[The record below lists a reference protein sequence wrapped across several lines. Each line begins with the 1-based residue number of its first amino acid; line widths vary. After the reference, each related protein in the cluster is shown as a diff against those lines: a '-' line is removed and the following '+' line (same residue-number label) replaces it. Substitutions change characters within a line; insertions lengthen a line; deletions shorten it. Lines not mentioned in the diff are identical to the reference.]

1 MKIEHIIWED
11 WNYIDKNVFGI
22 LELEI
27 HYHGGGT
34 DRTIMQGTYVGRRR
48 GMFANQF
55 VTIDENTMGV
65 SGISLLRIGTIA
77 E

>member
-1 MKIEHIIWED
+1 MKIEHIIWEE
-11 WNYIDKNVFGI
+11 WNYTDKKVFGI
-22 LELEI
+22 LELDI

-34 DRTIMQGTYVGRRR
+34 DRVIMQGTYINMGR

-55 VTIDENTMGV
+55 VTIDEDTMGV
-65 SGISLLRIGTIA
+65 SNVSLLRIGTIA